1 MADIRSNRRA
11 FGGYSITRR
20 SALQSVAAAALMS
33 TTKVG
38 SAQANQP
45 LRIAMSLADVPRTWG
60 GPDGGFEGLRFGGYT
75 IFDPL
80 VNWDLSRSDAPSQ
93 LVPGLAVSWAPD
105 PANGGRWIL
114 KLRTDATFHDGS
126 RFDADAVVWNFR
138 SVFDQSA
145 PQFNATRAGMIRAR
159 LPSVVGAEKIDA
171 STVAVETIDMDALL
185 PYQLTFLFM
194 ASPAR
199 FTALGGDW
207 ARFNAEPSGTGPFRV
222 VEIVPRERL
231 ELARNDAYFDK
242 ARLPKAPRLTLRPIA
257 DGAAR
262 VAALRSGVVD
272 FIESVPPDTIPS
284 LRAARFQVVANAYP
298 HAWVWYF
305 SVLPDSPFRDL
316 RVRQAAN
323 LAIDRDSIVALLNGT
338 ALPAQG
344 FVRPDSP
351 WFGTPGFRIRFDLAE
366 ARRLMAAAGYGPG
379 NPAKAKVMIS
389 ASGGG
394 QMQPLSMNEAI
405 KANLADAFIDV
416 DYQVV
421 DFFTL
426 FTNYRNG
433 AKAPPL
439 AGIHALNLALPTQDP
454 TSGFVRTFMSEM
466 GAPRGTNWGHFEN
479 ADTDAA
485 LRAVRGAFDKP
496 ALDAAMARAHA
507 ALVDQ
512 APALLVV
519 HDTNPRAMAANVRGF
534 VQPQN
539 WFADFTTVEVG

>member
-1 MADIRSNRRA
+1 MTDVRSNRRSL
-11 FGGYSITRR
+11 GSVSISRR
-20 SALQSVAAAALMS
+20 SALQSAAAAAVLG
-33 TTKVG
+33 TTTVG

-93 LVPGLAVSWAPD
+93 LVPGLALSWNLD
-105 PANGGRWIL
+105 PANGRRWII

-126 RFDADAVVWNFR
+126 QFDADAVVWNFR
-138 SVFDQSA
+138 SVFDQAA
-145 PQFNATRAGMIRAR
+145 PQFNAARAGMIRAR

-171 STVAVETIDMDALL
+171 STVAIETVDVDALL
-185 PYQLTFLFM
+185 PYQLSFLFM
-194 ASPAR
+194 VSPAR
-199 FTALGGDW
+199 FAAVGNDW
-207 ARFNAEPSGTGPFRV
+207 VRFNAEPSGTGPFRV

-231 ELARNDAYFDK
+231 ELARNEAYFDK
-242 ARLPKAPRLTLRPIA
+242 ARLPKAPRLSLRPIA

-262 VAALRSGVVD
+262 VAALRSGGVD
-272 FIESVPPDTIPS
+272 FIESVPPDTIAS
-284 LRAARFQVVANAYP
+284 LRAARFQVVSNAYP
-298 HAWVWYF
+298 HVWVWYF

-323 LAIDRDSIVALLNGT
+323 LAVDRASIVQLLNGT

-344 FVRPDSP
+344 FVQPDSP
-351 WFGTPGFRIRFDLAE
+351 WFGAPNFRIRFDLAE

-394 QMQPLSMNEAI
+394 QMQPLPMNEVV
-405 KANLADAFIDV
+405 KANLAEAFIEI

-439 AGIHALNLALPTQDP
+439 AGVHALNLALPTQDP

-479 ADTDAA
+479 AEADAA
-485 LRAVRGAFDKP
+485 LRAARGAFDKP
-496 ALDAAMARAHA
+496 ALDAAMARAHSI
-507 ALVDQ
+507 LVDQ
-512 APALLVV
+512 APALIVV
-519 HDTNPRAMAANVRGF
+519 HDTNPRAIAANVRGF
-534 VQPQN
+534 VQPRN
-539 WFADFTTVEVG
+539 WFADFTPVVVG

>member
-1 MADIRSNRRA
+1 MADVPSNRCAR
-11 FGGYSITRR
+11 GGFSISRR
-20 SALQSVAAAALMS
+20 SALQSAAAAALLGA
-33 TTKVG
+33 TTIR

-93 LVPGLAVSWAPD
+93 LVPGLALSWSPD
-105 PANGGRWIL
+105 PANGRRWIF

-126 RFDADAVVWNFR
+126 QFDADAVVWNFR
-138 SVFDQSA
+138 SVFDQAA

-171 STVAVETIDMDALL
+171 STVAIETVDVDALL
-185 PYQLTFLFM
+185 PYQLSFLFM
-194 ASPAR
+194 VSPAR
-199 FTALGGDW
+199 FAAVGSDW
-207 ARFNAEPSGTGPFRV
+207 ARFNTEPSGTGPFRV

-231 ELARNDAYFDK
+231 ELARNEAYFDK
-242 ARLPKAPRLTLRPIA
+242 ARLPKAPRLSLRPIS

-272 FIESVPPDTIPS
+272 FIESVPPDTIAS
-284 LRAARFQVVANAYP
+284 LRAARFQVVSNAYP
-298 HAWVWYF
+298 HVWVWYF

-323 LAIDRDSIVALLNGT
+323 LAVDRASIAQLLNGT

-344 FVRPDSP
+344 FVQPDSP
-351 WFGTPGFRIRFDLAE
+351 WFGAPSFRIRFDLAE

-394 QMQPLSMNEAI
+394 QMQPLPMNEVI
-405 KANLADAFIDV
+405 KANLAEAFIEI

-439 AGIHALNLALPTQDP
+439 AGVHALNLALPTQDP

-479 ADTDAA
+479 AETDAA
-485 LRAVRGAFDKP
+485 LRAARGAFDKP
-496 ALDAAMARAHA
+496 ALDAVMARAHSL
-507 ALVDQ
+507 LVDQ
-512 APALLVV
+512 APALIVV

-534 VQPQN
+534 VQPRN
-539 WFADFTTVEVG
+539 WFADFTPVEVG